1 MKEKITL
8 FVSILTLVGLLT
20 LAFFASKQSKQST
33 PSDSLSLDVIDKTIS
48 VPNVLSINKCAN
60 WYVDFNTIKKTVI
73 YSDNII
79 SMGSYGG
86 FVCLDYNSLAL
97 NENFTNKLNSDF
109 YTNIACYNDT
119 LFAEKFEEIFYLSE
133 KDTTWVKY
141 DNVLPVKFFDIIYQD
156 DDYIFYPIDGGE
168 GVSRLFIYDKEKK
181 LTKGFNTDKC
191 TNAIIITDGK
201 YLISTSK
208 RLKYVVS
215 DLFTLQ
221 NIESMPA
228 LVDHS
233 KDLSINKLE
242 DYWNGIIE
250 IDETDKSVYYNQEKS
265 FPEGTNVSSTFLFKN
280 NIYHFIENYATGR
293 DFINEKNDMFLTK
306 NKNGKITQLERRS
319 TRFDIKYTNSYNGD
333 YIFKTYGVGYMMLQK
348 NNLIRI
354 KFEPHAS
361 YDVNEDL
368 VRESGSYETNITLF
382 EKRVNKD
389 SIVEILKSRDFGVE
403 WHNTN
408 YRINNKAFIRTE
420 YSDTLI
426 NDSKLLFDNKIL
438 INYQGQEKRLIFDN
452 TNGFL
457 RCCFKSGGNDFLDFG
472 EYGLIEITDLEKF
485 VNVYSR

>member
-8 FVSILTLVGLLT
+8 FVSILTLVGLLA

-48 VPNVLSINKCAN
+48 VPNVLPINKCAN
-60 WYVDFNTIKKTVI
+60 WYVDFSQLKKTVI

-86 FVCLDYNSLAL
+86 FACLDYNSLTL
-97 NENFTNKLNSDF
+97 DERFNNKLNSDF
-109 YTNIACYNDT
+109 FTNIACYNDT
-119 LFAEKFEEIFYLSE
+119 LFTEKFNDIFCLSE
-133 KDTTWVKY
+133 KDTSWIKY
-141 DNVLPVKFFDIIYQD
+141 DNRLPVKFFDIIYQD

-168 GVSRLFIYDKEKK
+168 GVSRLFIYDKEKNV
-181 LTKGFNTDKC
+181 TKGLNTDKC
-191 TNAIIITDGK
+191 TNAIIKTDGK

-208 RLKYVVS
+208 RLTYVIS

-221 NIESMPA
+221 NIESMPV

-242 DYWNGIIE
+242 DYWNGVIE
-250 IDETDKSVYYNQEKS
+250 IDETDKSVYYNKEKS
-265 FPEGTNVSSTFLFKN
+265 FPEGTNISSTFLFHN
-280 NIYHFIENYATGR
+280 DIYHFIENYAT
-293 DFINEKNDMFLTK
+293 DFLKGKNEMFLTK

-333 YIFKTYGVGYMMLQK
+333 YIFKTYGGYMMLQK
-348 NNLIRI
+348 NNLFRI

-361 YDVNEDL
+361 YEVNEDF